1 MSGTRGGLLAVA
13 LTCVA
18 ATTISAGG
26 WAVVTVDDLPEY
38 ITAGEPVTLA
48 YTVRQHGNNLL
59 GGLHGRIEAER
70 DGQKVAAEARPGRFD
85 GHYVATL
92 AIPASGDWS
101 LTIHSG
107 FGGQGTLA
115 LLPLRVVD
123 RANRAAPLAAAERG
137 RQLFVAKGC
146 VTCHRVDGKTLPAGG
161 QQGPVIVPQKYQ
173 PEFLVRALANPA
185 LLPPQPNH
193 HFRMPNLGLKGAE
206 IDALVAFIN
215 DRGTAATTAS
225 RQR

>member
-1 MSGTRGGLLAVA
+1 MSGTRGGFLAVA

-38 ITAGEPVTLA
+38 ITAGKPVTLA
-48 YTVRQHGNNLL
+48 YTVRQHGHNLL
-59 GGLHGRIEAER
+59 RGLRGRIEAER
-70 DGQKVAAEARPGRFD
+70 DGQKIAADARPGTFD
-85 GHYVATL
+85 GHYIATL
-92 AIPASGDWS
+92 TLPAGEWS

-107 FGGQGTLA
+107 FGGQGTLE
-115 LLPLRVVD
+115 LLPLRVVERTD
-123 RANRAAPLAAAERG
+123 RRATFAAVERG

-146 VTCHRVDGKTLPAGG
+146 VTCHRVDGKALPRGG

-173 PEFLVRALANPA
+173 PEFLARALANPA

-193 HFRMPNLGLKGAE
+193 HFRMPNLGLKGLE